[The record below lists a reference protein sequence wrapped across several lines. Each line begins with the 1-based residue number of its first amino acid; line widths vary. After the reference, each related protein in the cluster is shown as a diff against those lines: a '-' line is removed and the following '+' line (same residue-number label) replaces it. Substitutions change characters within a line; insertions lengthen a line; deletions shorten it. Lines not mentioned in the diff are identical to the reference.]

1 MTKPSRST
9 ALAALLLACALLSAG
24 FVSHGHD
31 EDGHSGAHDHDC
43 VICCVHHHSSATA
56 STAPLPSTPDL
67 AVRFA
72 ASSSRRGSLGATL
85 ATQATRGPPA

>member
-1 MTKPSRST
+1 MTKPSRPT
-9 ALAALLLACALLSAG
+9 ALAALLLACAVLSAG
-24 FVSHGHD
+24 FVSHEHD
-31 EDGHSGAHDHDC
+31 DGHAGGHDHDC

-56 STAPLPSTPDL
+56 STTPLPATPDL

-72 ASSSRRGSLGATL
+72 ASSSRRGGLDATL

>member
-1 MTKPSRST
+1 MTKPSRPT
-9 ALAALLLACALLSAG
+9 ALVALLTMCAMLSAG

-31 EDGHSGAHDHDC
+31 DGHAGGHDHDC
-43 VICCVHHHSSATA
+43 VICCVHHSPVTT
-56 STAPLPSTPDL
+56 STVPLPSTPDL

-72 ASSSRRGSLGATL
+72 ASSSPRSGLDATL

>member
-1 MTKPSRST
+1 MTKPSRPT

-24 FVSHGHD
+24 LVSHEHD
-31 EDGHSGAHDHDC
+31 EDGHSGGHDHDC
-43 VICCVHHHSSATA
+43 VICCVHHHSSATT

-72 ASSSRRGSLGATL
+72 ASNSRRGGLDTTL

>member
-1 MTKPSRST
+1 MTKPSRPT
-9 ALAALLLACALLSAG
+9 ALAALLLASALLSAG
-24 FVSHGHD
+24 FVSHEHD
-31 EDGHSGAHDHDC
+31 DGNAVGHDHDC

-56 STAPLPSTPDL
+56 SPTPLPATPDL

-72 ASSSRRGSLGATL
+72 ASSSRRSGFDATL

>member
-1 MTKPSRST
+1 MTKPSRPT
-9 ALAALLLACALLSAG
+9 ALAALLLACAVLSVG
-24 FVSHGHD
+24 FVSHEHDDGDAGGH
-31 EDGHSGAHDHDC
+31 HHDC

-56 STAPLPSTPDL
+56 ATTPLPSNPDL

-72 ASSSRRGSLGATL
+72 ASSARHGGFDAAR

>member
-1 MTKPSRST
+1 MTKPSRPT

-24 FVSHGHD
+24 FVSHGHED
-31 EDGHSGAHDHDC
+31 EHAGGHDHDC
-43 VICCVHHHSSATA
+43 VICCVHHHSSATG

-72 ASSSRRGSLGATL
+72 ASSSRRGGLDATL

>member
-1 MTKPSRST
+1 MTKPSRPT

-24 FVSHGHD
+24 FVSHEHD
-31 EDGHSGAHDHDC
+31 DGDAGGHDHDC
-43 VICCVHHHSSATA
+43 VICCVHHHSSTTA
-56 STAPLPSTPDL
+56 STTPLPATPDL

-72 ASSSRRGSLGATL
+72 ASSTRRGGFDATL